1 MWIPHYLFRILRLNL
16 YIKLRKHI
24 YVQYSKVFH
33 YSASWMWCLSGQ
45 ETFNNSFN
53 NTLRCRVYI
62 LCTTYIFL
70 KIYLFLFKQ
79 GWSLTTQSELLH
91 PPPPPI
97 WLQPPS
103 FIWSLYASLR
113 TKKNPWRKLRRT
125 MLMPSAAIY
134 LYWNRMPHRIFKEIF
149 QNSFP
154 NNLTEIPNIQG

>member
-16 YIKLRKHI
+16 YIKSRKHI

-45 ETFNNSFN
+45 ETFNSSFN
-53 NTLRCRVYI
+53 NTSSCKVYI
-62 LCTTYIFL
+62 ICTTYIFL
-70 KIYLFLFKQ
+70 KSIFFFLNKAEVWQ
-79 GWSLTTQSELLH
+79 PSLNYSTPFTNLIAAPLLH
-91 PPPPPI
+91 
-97 WLQPPS
+97 LKPS
-103 FIWSLYASLR
+103 CFSWD
-113 TKKNPWRKLRRT
+113 KKIPWRKLRRT

>member
-1 MWIPHYLFRILRLNL
+1 MLRLNP
-16 YIKLRKHI
+16 YTKSRKHI

-53 NTLRCRVYI
+53 NTLRCRLYI
-62 LCTTYIFL
+62 LCTTCIFL
-70 KIYLFLFKQ
+70 KSIFFFLNKAEVWQ
-79 GWSLTTQSELLH
+79 PSLNYST
-91 PPPPPI
+91 PPPPPTPPI

-103 FIWSLYASLR
+103 FIWSLYASLG
-113 TKKNPWRKLRRT
+113 TKKIPWRKLRRT

-134 LYWNRMPHRIFKEIF
+134 LYRNRMPHRIFKEIF

-154 NNLTEIPNIQG
+154 NNLTEIPNI